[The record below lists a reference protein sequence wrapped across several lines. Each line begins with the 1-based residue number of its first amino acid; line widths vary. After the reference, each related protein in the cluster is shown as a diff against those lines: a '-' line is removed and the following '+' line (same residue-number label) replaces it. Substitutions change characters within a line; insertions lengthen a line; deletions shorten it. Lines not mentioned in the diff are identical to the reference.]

1 LRLDA
6 VGYVVN
12 QLFATANASESDA
25 HCCVPDGHADRVGM
39 IFVIQKYDLVT
50 MPSHL
55 SPEH

>member
-6 VGYVVN
+6 VGYAVN
-12 QLFATANASESDA
+12 QLFATANAS
-25 HCCVPDGHADRVGM
+25 DGHADRVGM